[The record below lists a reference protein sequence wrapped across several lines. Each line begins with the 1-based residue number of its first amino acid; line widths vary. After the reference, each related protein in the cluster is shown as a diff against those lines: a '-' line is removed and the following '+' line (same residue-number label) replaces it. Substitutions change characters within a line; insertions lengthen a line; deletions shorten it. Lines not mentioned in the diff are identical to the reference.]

1 MAQTTRRAT
10 HTPPR
15 TSLRRLLV
23 FWFLVISIAPV
34 AFITGIALVN
44 FENAIE
50 NELIQRLRANVRE
63 LNTSLGDYQKYL
75 EMRMQRHESDATL
88 ITHLSM
94 NNINQVRSILRPS
107 IRNSS
112 ITSLAVFGREGR
124 LVAALT
130 QDEGFDA
137 KENAN
142 LSEQNLFLA
151 ENFRQI
157 LDDKGRLAIVNPG
170 TRDSLDL
177 VVMTRLNTSTGRL
190 AGYIEEIINI
200 GTAGLE
206 TYKKRL
212 GLELIL
218 FDAERNVV
226 SGSHSDFLVYKTNNK
241 AFFAPTLEDDREVVF
256 PLNIREEPF
265 TFIVSPVK
273 WGEGSF
279 FIGLG
284 ASQQKTKQAIRNVST
299 AFFTVAGAIVLM
311 AVLLAF
317 FGSRAVLRPL
327 NELLHAIQAMEVRNE
342 VVEIPVTSDNEL
354 GVLTESFNDM
364 SRRVRQARAD
374 LEKKINELELANVD
388 LKDAQSKLVHS
399 AKMVSLGQLVA
410 GVAHE
415 LNNPIG
421 FIYSNM
427 SHLRDYS
434 NRLFQIIEA
443 TEKSPDRA
451 AQLKAD
457 ADFEYIVKDLPRLIQ
472 SCEDGAR
479 RVRDIVVGLRNF
491 SRLEEAK
498 IKRVDLAEGIQQTLR
513 LLAGEL
519 KARVKVNTDFGPM
532 PQVLCYAS
540 QLNQVFMNILSNAAQ
555 AIDGEGEIFV
565 ETRHVPPTPAK
576 GGSGKVQISIR
587 DTGKGM
593 SADIVEKIFDPFFT
607 TKTVGQGTGLGLSI
621 SYGIIKKHN
630 GDIQVKS
637 EPARGTEFVI
647 TLPVDGPP
655 GAEKEAAS
663 G

>member
-1 MAQTTRRAT
+1 MALSSKRVARNPRR
-10 HTPPR
+10 
-15 TSLRRLLV
+15 SLRRLLV
-23 FWFLVISIAPV
+23 FWFLIISIAPV

-50 NELIQRLRANVRE
+50 NELIQRLRANARE
-63 LNTSLGDYQKYL
+63 LNTMLGDYQKYL
-75 EMRMQRHESDATL
+75 EMRLQRHEGDTAL

-94 NNINQVRSILRPS
+94 NNIAQVRSALRPS
-107 IRNSS
+107 VRNSS
-112 ITSLAVFGREGR
+112 ITSLSVFNREGR
-124 LVAALT
+124 LVVSLT
-130 QDEGFDA
+130 QDEDADA
-137 KENAN
+137 KESQT
-142 LSEQNLFLA
+142 LGEQNLFLA
-151 ENFRQI
+151 ENFRQT
-157 LDDKGRLAIVNPG
+157 LDEKRRLAVVNPG
-170 TRDSLDL
+170 AGDSVDL
-177 VVMTRLNTSTGRL
+177 VVMTRLNTSTGRR
-190 AGYIEEIINI
+190 AGYLEEIINI
-200 GTAGLE
+200 GTSGLE
-206 TYKKRL
+206 TFKKRL
-212 GLELIL
+212 NLELVL
-218 FDAERNVV
+218 FDSQRNVV
-226 SGSHSDFLVYKTNNK
+226 SGSHPDFLVYKANNK
-241 AFFAPTLEDDREVVF
+241 AFFAPTLEPDREVVF
-256 PLNIREEPF
+256 PLNIRDEPF

-273 WGEGSF
+273 WGEGTF

-284 ASQQKTKQAIRNVST
+284 ASQQKTRQAIRNVSA
-299 AFFTVAGAIVLM
+299 AFFTVAGAIVLL
-311 AVLLAF
+311 AVILAF
-317 FGSRAVLRPL
+317 FGARAVLRPL
-327 NELLHAIQAMEVRNE
+327 NDLLFAIQAMEMRDE

-364 SRRVRQARAD
+364 SHRVRQARAD
-374 LEKKINELELANVD
+374 LEKKIKELERANAD

-421 FIYSNM
+421 FVYSNM

-434 NRLFQIIEA
+434 NRLLRIIEA
-443 TEKSPDRA
+443 GEKSPDEASR
-451 AQLKAD
+451 LKAE
-457 ADFEYIVKDLPRLIQ
+457 ADFDYIVKDLPRLIQ

-498 IKRVDLAEGIQQTLR
+498 IKRVDLAEGVQQTLR

-519 KARVKVNTDFGPM
+519 KTRVKVHTEFGPL

-555 AIDGEGEIFV
+555 AIEGEGEIFV
-565 ETRHVPPTPAK
+565 VAEHLPADGGGGHVR
-576 GGSGKVQISIR
+576 VSIR

-593 SADIVEKIFDPFFT
+593 PSDIQDKIFDPFFT

-621 SYGIIKKHN
+621 SYGIVKKHA

-637 EPARGTEFVI
+637 SPGEGTEFVI

-655 GAEKEAAS
+655 GADKEAAPQV
-663 G
+663 